1 MADLDEFA
9 AIHRQIHQQNFAHLF
24 KDQHF
29 LFEERKESEGQP
41 CINVRNEY
49 FSTFFSTISGK
60 NTHTP
65 SNQNDAEG
73 IGKIDPKAI

>member
-41 CINVRNEY
+41 LMLEMNTSLLSNANINTTNA
-49 FSTFFSTISGK
+49 
-60 NTHTP
+60 N
-65 SNQNDAEG
+65 
-73 IGKIDPKAI
+73 